1 MIMAPISPHASSLPN
16 RTAELVD
23 LSPSPNL
30 QQTLLV
36 TIGKYLLFITLY
48 LPSVCRTSIG
58 TVTHSSLRVSNNLM
72 LDLIYP
78 TKTLSSSR
86 VCPWTP
92 ILWNVTICPSS
103 RFGFD
108 TRPSSGSDFWP
119 IWWIIWSNPL
129 SVIRLLWSLPVRC
142 PLNEGGCRLSLQTL
156 HSWERHFGFCCQK

>member
-1 MIMAPISPHASSLPN
+1 MAPISPHASSLPN

-78 TKTLSSSR
+78 TKRCHHPESAPERQSCETL
-86 VCPWTP
+86 
-92 ILWNVTICPSS
+92 LYAPSS
-103 RFGFD
+103 LFGFD
-108 TRPSSGSDFWP
+108 TRPSSGSDF
-119 IWWIIWSNPL
+119 
-129 SVIRLLWSLPVRC
+129 
-142 PLNEGGCRLSLQTL
+142 
-156 HSWERHFGFCCQK
+156 